1 MYKRQTLLIDFDLRK
16 PSLHKLFGEARNAH
30 PGIVNIL
37 TKTAPQEDALTKYD
51 ALPNLTVIFSGPK
64 SPNPGELLEPSKLE
78 ALLDKFSK
86 DYDHIVIDSAP
97 LLAVP
102 DTRILAPLSQ
112 NLALVVRADQTPRK
126 AVQSSINL
134 LDGAGVVPD
143 GIILNGFS
151 QKRAKSGSYGYA
163 YQEYSEEEDP
173 EDSEIR
179 LPQPAHEHF

>member
-1 MYKRQTLLIDFDLRK
+1 MRGNGTARTRSRKRE
-16 PSLHKLFGEARNAH
+16 S
-30 PGIVNIL
+30 
-37 TKTAPQEDALTKYD
+37 
-51 ALPNLTVIFSGPK
+51 
-64 SPNPGELLEPSKLE
+64 
-78 ALLDKFSK
+78 
-86 DYDHIVIDSAP
+86 DS
-97 LLAVP
+97 
-102 DTRILAPLSQ
+102 
-112 NLALVVRADQTPRK
+112 
-126 AVQSSINL
+126 